1 MRLPL
6 GKYSTGVWV
15 GVGGGKVAAHT
26 PPSDR
31 AIIY

>member
-6 GKYSTGVWV
+6 GKYSMGERV
-15 GVGGGKVAAHT
+15 GGGGKVAAHT
-26 PPSDR
+26 PHSDR